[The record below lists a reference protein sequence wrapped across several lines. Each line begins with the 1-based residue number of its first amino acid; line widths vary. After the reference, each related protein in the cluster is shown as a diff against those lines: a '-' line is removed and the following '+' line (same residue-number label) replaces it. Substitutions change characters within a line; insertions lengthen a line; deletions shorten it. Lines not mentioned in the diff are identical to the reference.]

1 MATPHTLIDTTIF
14 IDHLRKQNKRK
25 SLLYHLIDIHIL
37 YTATMVE
44 FELFAGATDNRKYQD
59 VQDVLQSCYVL
70 PLTSD
75 IAQRAATIYQ
85 DLKHKNEMIEIRDI
99 LIAATALIEHL
110 PVMTFNITHFQRIDG
125 LTLLP
130 LPLSYSA

>member
-1 MATPHTLIDTTIF
+1 MANPHVLIDTTIF

-25 SLLYHLIDIHIL
+25 SILYHLIDTHIL

-44 FELFAGATDNRKYQD
+44 FELFAGATDRRKYQD
-59 VQDVLQSCYVL
+59 VQNVLQSCYIL

-85 DLKHKNEMIEIRDI
+85 DLKQKNAIIEIRDM
-99 LIAATALIEHL
+99 LIAATAVAEGL
-110 PVMTFNITHFQRIDG
+110 PVMTFNTAHFRRIQG
-125 LTLLP
+125 VTVLSLP
-130 LPLSYSA
+130 QFRP